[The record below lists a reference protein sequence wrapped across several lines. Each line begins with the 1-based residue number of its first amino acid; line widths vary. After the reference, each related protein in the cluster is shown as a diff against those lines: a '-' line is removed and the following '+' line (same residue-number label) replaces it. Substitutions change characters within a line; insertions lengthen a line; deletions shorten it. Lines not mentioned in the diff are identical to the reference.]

1 MVGSKTSARHP
12 ECLPASLPMPTDS
25 NMLLMHVNMFFL
37 GGGINLVFAG
47 CLKWPFEEL
56 SF

>member
-1 MVGSKTSARHP
+1 
-12 ECLPASLPMPTDS
+12 
-25 NMLLMHVNMFFL
+25 MLLMHVNMFFL